1 MSVFQQARIRGQ
13 SFPTFESMLKIGLTG
28 GIGSGKSTVAR
39 LFGMLGVPVF
49 ESDLEARKCMAEPA
63 VQAKLI
69 GLFGET
75 ILLETGE
82 IDRRKLA
89 SLVFSNAS
97 KLRELNAVIHPA
109 VGERFKNWCT
119 EQQAPYVIKEAA
131 IVFEHGLE
139 KQLDG
144 VIAVYSPDSVRIPR
158 AAKRL
163 QLSVAEIEQ
172 RIANQMPQEEV
183 RRRANWLIFND
194 EKQMVIPQ
202 VTELHQQLLTRAHET
217 A

>member
-1 MSVFQQARIRGQ
+1 
-13 SFPTFESMLKIGLTG
+13 MLKIGLTG
-28 GIGSGKSTVAR
+28 GIGSGKSTIAR
-39 LFGMLGVPVF
+39 LFGVLGIPVF
-49 ESDLEARKCMAEPA
+49 ESDLEARKCLAEQD

-69 GLFGET
+69 ALFGES
-75 ILLETGE
+75 ILHETGE

-89 SLVFSNAS
+89 SLVFSDAS

-109 VGERFKNWCT
+109 VGERFKNWCA
-119 EQQAPYVIKEAA
+119 EQHTPYVIKEAA

-144 VIAVYSPDSVRIPR
+144 VIAVCSPDSLRIPR

-163 QLSVAEIEQ
+163 GLTEEEIEQ
-172 RIANQMPQEEV
+172 RIAHQMPQEEV
-183 RRRANWLIFND
+183 CKRANWLIFND
-194 EKQMVIPQ
+194 ENQMVIPQ
-202 VTELHQQLLTRAHET
+202 VHELHQQLIKRAHET